1 MLNNKGENIEFKD
14 SKGKLTLRMLEERY
28 PKEYLEC
35 IEDFNKHWESKGY
48 FNGKKLGVSQLKG
61 NRLTYYQT
69 NYQTMRFIYNYL
81 RHKVELPNYILNS
94 SLGIHTIIRDDDEYL
109 ITRRKHN
116 SEGDIADNLYQLS
129 TSEGIEVE
137 DILNSKERKEDLIQY
152 LIKRSFEEELGIE
165 LEIGEY
171 KYIGYSEEDN
181 RPYILYEIKV
191 ENLRELLKERKESTD
206 SLEGVEDILEEELVT
221 KENLY
226 DTKNKQL
233 TDSYIMYLN
242 YLNKTETNS

>member
-35 IEDFNKHWESKGY
+35 IEDFNKFWESKGY
-48 FNGKKLGVSQLKG
+48 YNGNKIGVSQRKG
-61 NRLTYYQT
+61 NRIKYYQT
-69 NYQTMRFIYNYL
+69 DYKTTRFIYNYL
-81 RHKVELPNYILNS
+81 RHKVELPKYILNS
-94 SLGIHTIIRDDDEYL
+94 SLGIHTVIRDDDEYL
-109 ITRRKHN
+109 ITRRKYN
-116 SEGDIADNLYQLS
+116 LEGGIEDNLYQLS
-129 TSEGIEVE
+129 TSEGIEFD

-152 LIKRSFEEELGIE
+152 LIKRSLEEELGIE

-171 KYIGYSEEDN
+171 KYIGYFEDDK
-181 RPYILYEIKV
+181 RPYIIYEIKV

-206 SLEGVEDILEEELVT
+206 SLEGVEDILEEVLVT
-221 KENLY
+221 KEKLHE
-226 DTKNKQL
+226 TKNKQL

-242 YLNKTETNS
+242 YLNKKETNS

>member
-48 FNGKKLGVSQLKG
+48 YNGNKIGVSQLKG
-61 NRLTYYQT
+61 NRLKYYQT
-69 NYQTMRFIYNYL
+69 DYKTMRFIYNFL
-81 RHKVELPNYILNS
+81 RHKVDLPNYILNS
-94 SLGIHTIIRDDDEYL
+94 SLGIHTIIRDDAEYL

-152 LIKRSFEEELGIE
+152 LIKRSLEEELGIE